1 MIRSPQN
8 ESEWEAYYKLR
19 YDVLRA
25 PWGQAKG
32 SEETADEA
40 QHQHFAF
47 FNDANQIIGVGRLD
61 QTAPHAGQIRFMAVA
76 ANQQGKGIGKMI
88 MNEIEA
94 VCKAK
99 GFLQIILHAREVAL
113 PFYQKLGYQLVEP
126 SHLLFGEI
134 QHYLMQKTLYA

>member
-8 ESEWEAYYKLR
+8 KTEWEAYYKLR

-25 PWGQAKG
+25 PWGQEKG
-32 SEETADEA
+32 SEQTADEA

-61 QTAPHAGQIRFMAVA
+61 QTAPHVGQVRFMAVA
-76 ANQQGKGIGKMI
+76 ANQQGKGIGKAI

-94 VCKAK
+94 VCKTN
-99 GFLQIILHAREVAL
+99 GYLQIILHAREVAL

-134 QHYLMQKTLYA
+134 QHYLMQKTLDA

>member
-1 MIRSPQN
+1 MIRGPQN

-32 SEETADEA
+32 SEQTADEA

-61 QTAPHAGQIRFMAVA
+61 QTAPHLGQVRFMAVA

-134 QHYLMQKTLYA
+134 QHYLMQKTLDA

>member
-8 ESEWEAYYKLR
+8 KSEWEAYYKLR

-32 SEETADEA
+32 SEQTADEA
-40 QHQHFAF
+40 THQHFAF
-47 FNDANQIIGVGRLD
+47 FDDANQIIGVGRLD
-61 QTAPHAGQIRFMAVA
+61 QTAPQVGQVRFMAVA
-76 ANQQGKGIGKMI
+76 ANQQGKGIGKALMDEMQAI
-88 MNEIEA
+88 CMTQ
-94 VCKAK
+94 
-99 GFLQIILHAREVAL
+99 GYLQIILHAREVAL

-134 QHYLMQKTLYA
+134 QHYLMQKTLEA